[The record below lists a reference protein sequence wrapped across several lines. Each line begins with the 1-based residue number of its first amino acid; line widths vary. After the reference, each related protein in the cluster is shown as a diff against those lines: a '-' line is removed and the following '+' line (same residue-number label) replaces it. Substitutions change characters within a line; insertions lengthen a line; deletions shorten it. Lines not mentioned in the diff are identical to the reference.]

1 MLLLD
6 FSKAIVRTTDEKA
19 VFRSCV
25 KFRGKKHVPYS
36 LFYQLQCRF
45 FLLSFAKI

>member
-6 FSKAIVRTTDEKA
+6 FSKAIVRTTYEKA

-25 KFRGKKHVPYS
+25 KFRGKNMYRI
-36 LFYQLQCRF
+36 LFFINSSAGF
-45 FLLSFAKI
+45 FL